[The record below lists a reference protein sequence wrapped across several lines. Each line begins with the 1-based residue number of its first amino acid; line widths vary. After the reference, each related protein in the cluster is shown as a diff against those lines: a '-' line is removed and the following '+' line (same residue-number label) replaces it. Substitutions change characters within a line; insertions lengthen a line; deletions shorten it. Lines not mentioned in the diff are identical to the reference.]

1 MLNLTI
7 TFLIIAVIAAV
18 LGFGGIA
25 SVSVQLAQ
33 ILFFVFLFLFVVSLV
48 MQIAKKGDQ
57 FIDKN
62 L

>member
-25 SVSVQLAQ
+25 TVSVQLAQ
-33 ILFFVFLFLFVVSLV
+33 ILFFVFLLLFVISLV
-48 MQIAKKGDQ
+48 MQIAKKGDR